1 MLEKLL
7 WFLLTHTLH
16 HFEIWRTYVNT
27 LLSYLVL
34 TCESA
39 KIKVTFPAFLWIF
52 SDRIIVPAPNIPH
65 FKGLGMIDLQYEIRM
80 YQKINNKSHN
90 ENINVKLLWFLLTH
104 TLPYIFKV
112 VLHNSWLLCNDIK
125 LSRFGILSLSWSWH
139 WRVWIRGLG
148 FTKLELLASLGGAP
162 AD

>member
-1 MLEKLL
+1 MNTESYPYLHIYLVTWASL
-7 WFLLTHTLH
+7 AHTLSCISLRRRC
-16 HFEIWRTYVNT
+16 FGLETIIM
-27 LLSYLVL
+27 
-34 TCESA
+34 CKSA

-65 FKGLGMIDLQYEIRM
+65 FKGLGMIDLKYEIRM

-104 TLPYIFKV
+104 MLPYIFKV

-148 FTKLELLASLGGAP
+148 IT
-162 AD
+162 